1 MKSSNQILKFVNI
14 MNFINIMLI
23 MCICMFTFYWA
34 DDYNFLFDISKKGI
48 INNCI
53 HNYFNWD
60 GRFLSLS
67 AFVQAFLLKFIKIE
81 FVTLFWCICFLL
93 SGFLLAKTTLNQL
106 KIKLSLP
113 NMIGFCLTIMVFF
126 FYSARPHM
134 AQTIFWGTGGVYSF
148 SLFLGSL
155 WIYIYVK
162 NQELRWNYTKKI
174 LFLIFSFIIGSTS
187 QNLSIAIITLILFD
201 NLIFFLT
208 DKTKL
213 KNYNLLIFIFVILGL
228 SLIMLSPGNLKRL
241 SEINEYQNKISFFD
255 LINNFLYVLKSYFH
269 SMKYGIATF
278 IICILSIKLLITA
291 KSINQIP
298 VFNFCKNGFLI
309 TFFKKTKWLFV
320 ALSTITPFIV
330 MPIMASERTMIFFHF
345 FIFLFLLTLFF
356 DNNNFTYRKIK
367 YANYI
372 GLLLLITIYSKSIV
386 FLAKNIN
393 SGIELK
399 KIISERENLLESSKN
414 KEVTIKIISEKYK
427 TDCFKFYDFKL
438 DNDPKY
444 FMIVGYK
451 NYFNLKKINIEE

>member
-1 MKSSNQILKFVNI
+1 
-14 MNFINIMLI
+14 
-23 MCICMFTFYWA
+23 
-34 DDYNFLFDISKKGI
+34 
-48 INNCI
+48 
-53 HNYFNWD
+53 
-60 GRFLSLS
+60 
-67 AFVQAFLLKFIKIE
+67 
-81 FVTLFWCICFLL
+81 
-93 SGFLLAKTTLNQL
+93 
-106 KIKLSLP
+106 
-113 NMIGFCLTIMVFF
+113 
-126 FYSARPHM
+126 
-134 AQTIFWGTGGVYSF
+134 
-148 SLFLGSL
+148 
-155 WIYIYVK
+155 
-162 NQELRWNYTKKI
+162 
-174 LFLIFSFIIGSTS
+174 
-187 QNLSIAIITLILFD
+187 
-201 NLIFFLT
+201 
-208 DKTKL
+208 
-213 KNYNLLIFIFVILGL
+213 
-228 SLIMLSPGNLKRL
+228 
-241 SEINEYQNKISFFD
+241 
-255 LINNFLYVLKSYFH
+255 
-269 SMKYGIATF
+269 MKYGIATF

-298 VFNFCKNGFLI
+298 VFNFSKNGFFIIFL
-309 TFFKKTKWLFV
+309 KKTKWLFV

-345 FIFLFLLTLFF
+345 FIFLFLLILFF

-451 NYFNLKKINIEE
+451 NYFNLKKINVEE